1 MNPTPKIDNC
11 IKMMDELL
19 ISISP
24 IYYNINA
31 RFDKEHIL
39 RWQTKIN
46 AIIGFKL
53 LPLLELRIG
62 DHLIANKEECM
73 SFLKNHNIPFSES
86 YFDAEW
92 DVIKNYEI
100 VATDDIRNEFWR
112 LCPTPNEIP
121 QYLNIINKK
130 FDKVLSRIPNK
141 DDFSFKNIVL
151 GERANNYNYGI
162 RERQNRG
169 ILTEKEADG
178 ILFFIHNTVEILNFK
193 EYHIKS
199 IFDELKGVGGEK
211 TVNLPNDLNTDRAIR
226 YFKKAIEAKL
236 IVQSTNG
243 FIWEDNVISRLA
255 YFTELIFCR
264 NDENKDNGNDYPET
278 SLNLLFNVSRL
289 GKARSQLSGNKEG
302 KPKKHEDIDTL
313 FGIN

>member
-31 RFDKEHIL
+31 RFDKERIL

-62 DHLIANKEECM
+62 DHSIANKEECM
-73 SFLKNHNIPFSES
+73 SFMKKYNIPFSEL
-86 YFDAEW
+86 YFESEW
-92 DVIKNYEI
+92 DVIKNYDI
-100 VATDDIRNEFWR
+100 VTTDDLKNEFWG
-112 LCPTPNEIP
+112 LCPTPDTIP
-121 QYLNIINKK
+121 QYLNIVNKK
-130 FDKVLSRIPNK
+130 FYKVLSRIPDK
-141 DDFSFKNIVL
+141 DDFSCDNIIN
-151 GERANNYNYGI
+151 GKRPNNYNHGI
-162 RERQNRG
+162 RERQKSG
-169 ILTEKEADG
+169 LLTEKEADS
-178 ILFFIHNTVEILNFK
+178 ILFFIHNTVETLNFK
-193 EYHIKS
+193 KYQIED
-199 IFDELKGVGGEK
+199 IFNEFKNMTEER
-211 TVNLPNDLNTDRAIR
+211 TINLPNDLNTDRAII

-236 IVQSTNG
+236 IIQSTTG
-243 FIWEDNVISRLA
+243 FIWKDNVISRLA